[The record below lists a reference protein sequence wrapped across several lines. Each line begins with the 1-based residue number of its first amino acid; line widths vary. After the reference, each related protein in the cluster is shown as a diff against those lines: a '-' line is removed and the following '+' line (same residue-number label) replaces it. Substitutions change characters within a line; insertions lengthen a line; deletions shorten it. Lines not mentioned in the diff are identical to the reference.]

1 MDPGT
6 GPRGGLGP
14 GQSTPAAQEPQR
26 ELFSDTA
33 GPGTAMG
40 NGATPN
46 QSQCGHLEEQLG
58 APPKG
63 ALRVPKEKVSDE
75 ELLRRRQEVQ
85 ILKEQIYG
93 SRPHVGDF
101 RNSLSPPASSPQSFR
116 SPRSVPRSNA
126 RATGS
131 PVKALRSPRSSSS
144 NASPVADLRSQDGVL
159 AMPYARKGHF
169 DASTLPTT
177 FDSWEVENLRAKLGD
192 LEAKL
197 LSTQSQ
203 LVKERESSRTAKA
216 RLAMEMQTRMSSAE
230 RDFVHSKTGL
240 EHQMDGLQVWC
251 MCVHMH
257 VCVCVYVCM

>member
-1 MDPGT
+1 LIPI
-6 GPRGGLGP
+6 GP
-14 GQSTPAAQEPQR
+14 GA
-26 ELFSDTA
+26 
-33 GPGTAMG
+33 AMG

-46 QSQCGHLEEQLG
+46 ESQGVHTEEQLG
-58 APPKG
+58 TPPKG
-63 ALRVPKEKVSDE
+63 ALRVPKEKVSDD

-93 SRPHVGDF
+93 SGSRPHVADF
-101 RNSLSPPASSPQSFR
+101 RNLLSPPASSPPSFK
-116 SPRSVPRSNA
+116 SPRAAGPRSNA
-126 RATGS
+126 RAKGN
-131 PVKALRSPRSSSS
+131 PVKSPRSASS

-169 DASTLPTT
+169 DASTLPTH
-177 FDSWEVENLRAKLGD
+177 FDSWEVENLRAKLGG

-240 EHQMDGLQVWC
+240 EHQMDGMQV
-251 MCVHMH
+251 CVHICMH
-257 VCVCVYVCM
+257 ACMHACVYVRMYVCMYMCVCIA